1 MNTDASDPREVIA
14 LESLDLTTMTSG
26 WNPPEKGR
34 ANGGTPL
41 KIADRV
47 FEHGVGT
54 HAESSYLL
62 TIEGEALEFQAT
74 VGVDTGLPHAN
85 LGTVRFMV
93 FADGLLVADT
103 PVLKFGD
110 QPYAFRAPLAG
121 AKSLELFV
129 DTAGDGCVND
139 LADWCDAVFIV
150 RPGTRLL
157 PVTPPEETCQFGI
170 LSPADGPEPHIN
182 PPRIFGVRQNH
193 PLLFILPVSGER
205 PMTVTAE
212 GLPPGVK
219 LDAATGMLS
228 GRVAERG
235 EYKILFT
242 AQNAKGMDTREFKLV
257 VGDRIALTP
266 PMGWNSWNCFASAVS
281 ASDVRQAADAF
292 VRERLI
298 DYGWSYINV
307 DDYWQNHHGAPDKS
321 TDIKGPMR
329 HCDGT
334 VVPNVRFRDMKNL
347 ADYIHARGLK
357 AGLYSSPGPLT
368 CGRCTGSWGYEE
380 KDAETYAAWGYDY
393 LKYDWCTYSDVAVAA
408 KGTMMYYQAPYL
420 KMGRH
425 VAAQNRDILFSI
437 CQYGMDRVSM
447 WGEAVGGQCW
457 RTTGDITDT
466 WGSLSMI
473 VNMQD
478 GLELFARP
486 GAWNDP
492 DMLIVGRV
500 GWGPKLHATR
510 LTPNEQYSHITWWA
524 LFAAPL
530 LIGCDLT
537 ALDDFTRALLT
548 NSEVIEVDQDPL
560 GKAASRIVY
569 FRSALCGWE
578 VWARPLA
585 DGSIAMGI
593 FNTSLFS
600 QKIEVD
606 FASLGILGEW
616 NVRDLWRRTDEKPVS
631 GAYTV
636 ELPSHAPH
644 FIKLTPSRNGH
655 LADGMADIR
664 ENAWRRYFSADRGV
678 AECAE
683 SCPVCQLKS

>member
-1 MNTDASDPREVIA
+1 MTGDFSDLREEIA

-26 WNPPEKGR
+26 WNPPQKGLG
-34 ANGGTPL
+34 NGGTPL
-41 KIADRV
+41 KIADQV
-47 FEHGVGT
+47 FAHGVGT
-54 HAESSYLL
+54 HAESSYEL
-62 TIEGEALEFQAT
+62 TVEGEALEFRAM
-74 VGVDTGLPHAN
+74 VGVDTGLPFAN

-93 FADGLLVADT
+93 FADGKPVAET

-110 QPYAFRAPLAG
+110 KPFAFSAPLAG
-121 AKSLELFV
+121 AKSIELFV

-139 LADWCDAVFIV
+139 LADWCDAVFVV
-150 RPGTRLL
+150 RPGTRLA
-157 PVTPPEETCQFGI
+157 PVAVDEKNNQFGI

-182 PPRIFGVRQNH
+182 PPRVFGVRPGH
-193 PLLFILPVSGER
+193 PLLFTLPVSGER
-205 PMTVTAE
+205 PMTVSAE
-212 GLPPGVK
+212 GLPPGVA
-219 LDAATGMLS
+219 LDAATGALS

-235 EYKILFT
+235 EYRIVFT
-242 AQNAKGMDTREFKLV
+242 ARNARGADTREFKLV
-257 VGDRIALTP
+257 VGDKIALTP
-266 PMGWNSWNCFASAVS
+266 PMGWNSWNCFASAVC
-281 ASDVRQAADAF
+281 ADDVRKAADAF
-292 VRERLI
+292 VRERLV
-298 DYGWSYINV
+298 DYGWTYVNI
-307 DDYWQNHHGAPDKS
+307 DDYWQNHQGAPDQS

-329 HCDGT
+329 LPDGA
-334 VVPNVRFRDMKNL
+334 VAPNSRFPDMKGL
-347 ADYIHARGLK
+347 ADYIHSKGLK

-368 CGRCTGSWGYEE
+368 CGRCTGSWGHEE
-380 KDAETYAAWGYDY
+380 KDAQTYAAWGYDY
-393 LKYDWCTYSDVAVAA
+393 LKYDWCSYTEVAVAS
-408 KGTMMYYQAPYL
+408 KGSPMYYQAPYL

-425 VAAQNRDILFSI
+425 LAAQDRDILFSL

-447 WGEAVGGQCW
+447 WGASVGGQCW

-478 GLELFARP
+478 GLERFAGP
-486 GAWNDP
+486 GGWNDP

-500 GWGPKLHATR
+500 GWGPRLHATR

-569 FRSALCGWE
+569 VRGALRGME

-585 DGSIAMGI
+585 DGSIAMGV
-593 FNTSLFS
+593 FNTTRLDRE
-600 QKIEVD
+600 IEVD
-606 FASLGILGEW
+606 FAVLGLLGEW
-616 NVRDLWRRTDEKPVS
+616 NVCDLWRRTNEKPATGIYRVK
-631 GAYTV
+631 
-636 ELPSHAPH
+636 LPAHAPH
-644 FIKLTPSRNGH
+644 FIKLAPGNGGR

-664 ENAWRRYFSADRGV
+664 ENAWRQYFANRDIADV
-678 AECAE
+678 AAVD
-683 SCPVCQLKS
+683 CPDCQIS